1 MSDPEK
7 AALLVAQL
15 LPLFILSFLAGIV
28 CCRLAIEKR
37 KNVALW
43 TIFGFIPIIGLFCV
57 LPYMVGAVDL
67 GLHAKLDQLI
77 AQKGTAVK
85 D

>member
-1 MSDPEK
+1 MSDPDK

-15 LPLFILSFLAGIV
+15 LPLLTLSFVAGIV
-28 CCRLAIEKR
+28 CCRLAIEKK

-43 TIFGFIPIIGLFCV
+43 TICGFIPIIGLFCV

-77 AQKGTAVK
+77 AQKETTGK